1 MNYQKTCKYPVQSVG
16 QGNVEYLLPPCFSGS
31 CNNKECNNSYNVF
44 VVINHSLKIDIIK
57 HPSEVDGK
65 STSAHA
71 KVLAPDDVSIYT
83 YPCIP
88 DYPRDGSVRHYKGGV
103 MVT

>member
-1 MNYQKTCKYPVQSVG
+1 MQ
-16 QGNVEYLLPPCFSGS
+16 LP
-31 CNNKECNNSYNVF
+31 
-44 VVINHSLKIDIIK
+44 LKIDIIK

-103 MVT
+103 MGVSQPLSTIFQLGVLNATLCDKVFQ

>member
-1 MNYQKTCKYPVQSVG
+1 MYSTFAWSTCSSGYLQVLCITTRS
-16 QGNVEYLLPPCFSGS
+16 LLPQKYC
-31 CNNKECNNSYNVF
+31 
-44 VVINHSLKIDIIK
+44 INYLHALSLQLPLKIDIIK

-71 KVLAPDDVSIYT
+71 KVLAPDDVNIYA

-88 DYPRDGSVRHYKGGV
+88 DYPRDGSVR
-103 MVT
+103 